1 MTTKAESLAL
11 RMPVKCAPLEF
22 DEDGY
27 PGFKAEGR
35 LNLPMGI
42 ARGISAVNADSAEDE
57 TRALWLQ
64 LFPSWNFCDE
74 AGVVIPHTV
83 EAFDALPADL
93 LTAMFTRRALALREA
108 ALPGPLETGSLPASN
123 GAQPES

>member
-1 MTTKAESLAL
+1 MAKIEQAL

-22 DEDGY
+22 DDDGY

-35 LNLPMGI
+35 LNLPMGV
-42 ARGISAVNADSAEDE
+42 ARGISAVDSDSPEDE

-74 AGVVIPHTV
+74 SGEPIPHTV

-108 ALPGPLETGSLPASN
+108 ALPVPLETSSLPASN
-123 GAQPES
+123 GVHSEY